1 MGLITVKKKG
11 YVRKG
16 YVRKDGVRVKAT
28 KVKPSVFKVKDR
40 GQKGRTPEAGQWYAP
55 KVHMG
60 WRKAQPMETRR
71 RLALKAHGGNILAT
85 ARALQALANVQS
97 RINPT
102 VAAKAR
108 ADAKYFFRK
117 LK

>member
-60 WRKAQPMETRR
+60 WRKAQPMASVPAAQAETWRR
-71 RLALKAHGGNILAT
+71 GGALRPCSRDTRCTQRSDGVCMNE
-85 ARALQALANVQS
+85 RRS
-97 RINPT
+97 RI
-102 VAAKAR
+102 
-108 ADAKYFFRK
+108 
-117 LK
+117 